1 MRVFAV
7 ALTLSVVLLAGT
19 ASAQAPATAKPAAP
33 VTPAPQAAAP
43 APVPFQEGLKYAYVQ
58 LPRVAAESNEGK
70 AAAARIKEFQD
81 SKSTEL
87 NNKNKALQ
95 AAQQKL
101 EQGGSVLNDAARAQ
115 LQADIERQQR
125 DIQRASEDA
134 QQDLQNFSQQVQDD
148 FSRKLNPIVDRV
160 AREKQVHFVFSAQ
173 DAGLIWADPS
183 MDLTAD
189 VIRVFNSTPAS
200 TAKPAASSPPAAAP
214 SAVPPATAKP
224 VVPAPSTAKPAA
236 PPAKP

>member
-19 ASAQAPATAKPAAP
+19 ASAQVPAPAAP
-33 VTPAPQAAAP
+33 AAPAPQAAAP
-43 APVPFQEGLKYAYVQ
+43 PPVAFQDGLKYAYVQ

-70 AAAARIKEFQD
+70 AAAARIKEFQE
-81 SKSTEL
+81 SKATEL

-101 EQGGSVLNDAARAQ
+101 EQGGSVMSDQARAQ
-115 LQADIERQQR
+115 LQTEIDRQTR
-125 DIQRASEDA
+125 DIQRATEDA

-173 DAGLIWADPS
+173 DAGLIWADPT

-189 VIRVFNSTPAS
+189 VIRAFNAS
-200 TAKPAASSPPAAAP
+200 ATAKPAAAAPPAA
-214 SAVPPATAKP
+214 
-224 VVPAPSTAKPAA
+224 PAPSTAKPA
-236 PPAKP
+236 PAKP

>member
-19 ASAQAPATAKPAAP
+19 ASAQAPATANPRRAGARC
-33 VTPAPQAAAP
+33 AQAAAP
-43 APVPFQEGLKYAYVQ
+43 APSPFQDGLKYAYVH

-81 SKSTEL
+81 GKVTEL

-101 EQGGSVLNDAARAQ
+101 EQGGSVMNDAGPRPAAGRDRAADARHPA
-115 LQADIERQQR
+115 RQR
-125 DIQRASEDA
+125 GRAAGPAE
-134 QQDLQNFSQQVQDD
+134 LSQQVQDE
-148 FSRKLNPIVDRV
+148 FSRKLNPIIDKV

-173 DAGLIWADPS
+173 DAGLVWADPTL
-183 MDLTAD
+183 DLTAD
-189 VIRVFNSTPAS
+189 VIREFDAS
-200 TAKPAASSPPAAAP
+200 T
-214 SAVPPATAKP
+214 PATAKP
-224 VVPAPSTAKPAA
+224 A
-236 PPAKP
+236 PAK

>member
-19 ASAQAPATAKPAAP
+19 ASAQAPATAKPTPP
-33 VTPAPQAAAP
+33 VAPAPQAAAP
-43 APVPFQEGLKYAYVQ
+43 PSVPFQEGLKYAYVQ

-101 EQGGSVLNDAARAQ
+101 DQGGSVMSDQARAQ
-115 LQADIERQQR
+115 LQSEIERQQR

-148 FSRKLNPIVDRV
+148 FSRKLNPVVDRV

-183 MDLTAD
+183 MDLTSD
-189 VIRVFNSTPAS
+189 VIRVFNTAPAS
-200 TAKPAASSPPAAAP
+200 TAKPAAAAPPAGAPPAASP
-214 SAVPPATAKP
+214 GTLKPA
-224 VVPAPSTAKPAA
+224 VPAPSPAKPAA

>member
-33 VTPAPQAAAP
+33 AAPPAAQAAVAAPQ
-43 APVPFQEGLKYAYVQ
+43 PFQDGLKYAYVQ

-70 AAAARIKEFQD
+70 AAAARIKEFQE
-81 SKSTEL
+81 SKATEL

-101 EQGGSVLNDAARAQ
+101 EQGGSVMSDQARAQ
-115 LQADIERQQR
+115 LQSEIDRQQR
-125 DIQRASEDA
+125 DVQRASEDA
-134 QQDLQNFSQQVQDD
+134 QQDFQNFSQQVQDD
-148 FSRKLNPIVDRV
+148 FSRKLNPVVDKV

-173 DAGLIWADPS
+173 DAGLIWADPAL
-183 MDLTAD
+183 DLTAD
-189 VIRVFNSTPAS
+189 VIRAFNAS
-200 TAKPAASSPPAAAP
+200 APAAAT
-214 SAVPPATAKP
+214 PAA
-224 VVPAPSTAKPAA
+224 PAPATAKPAA
-236 PPAKP
+236 PATAKP